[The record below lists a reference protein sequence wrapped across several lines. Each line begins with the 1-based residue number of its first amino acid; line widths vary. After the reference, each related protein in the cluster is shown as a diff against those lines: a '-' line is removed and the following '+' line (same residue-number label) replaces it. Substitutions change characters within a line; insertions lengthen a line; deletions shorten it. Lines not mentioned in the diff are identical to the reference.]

1 MAHQSGTAASTT
13 PSHTATISSQP
24 PNRDQ
29 HPASPNS
36 SHRSI
41 PPPPAQPPERR
52 RCQGAAP
59 HWRNDLDSAEHRHI
73 IDGGGTSL
81 VTHNYVDIMS
91 RIYVDSTPVPAGS
104 KWSGEA
110 QRRIDWAPER
120 GRWSALASLGGD
132 SFDEVTLA
140 EGEEQQHG
148 DGDQQ
153 RGHH

>member
-13 PSHTATISSQP
+13 PSHTATISAQP

-29 HPASPNS
+29 HRASPNS

-41 PPPPAQPPERR
+41 PPPPAQPSERR

-59 HWRNDLDSAEHRHI
+59 DWRNDLDSAEHRHI

-91 RIYVDSTPVPAGS
+91 RIYVDSTPIRQGS
-104 KWSGEA
+104 KSVERA
-110 QRRIDWAPER
+110 QSPV
-120 GRWSALASLGGD
+120 GRTRSRASTALAARRPETS
-132 SFDEVTLA
+132 A
-140 EGEEQQHG
+140 P
-148 DGDQQ
+148 
-153 RGHH
+153 

>member
-13 PSHTATISSQP
+13 PSHTATISAQP

-91 RIYVDSTPVPAGS
+91 RIYVDSTPIPQGS
-104 KWSGEA
+104 KNVGGA
-110 QRRIDWAPER
+110 QRRRAGGCSVAR
-120 GRWSALASLGGD
+120 RMVGGAAMASWRRRLVPRR
-132 SFDEVTLA
+132 SSVA
-140 EGEEQQHG
+140 
-148 DGDQQ
+148 
-153 RGHH
+153 RA

>member
-13 PSHTATISSQP
+13 PSHTATISAQP

-29 HPASPNS
+29 HRASPNS

-41 PPPPAQPPERR
+41 PPPPAQPSERR

-59 HWRNDLDSAEHRHI
+59 DWRNDLDSAEHRHI

-91 RIYVDSTPVPAGS
+91 RIYVDSTHCHRAANAVRPIPGLLQPFSA
-104 KWSGEA
+104 A
-110 QRRIDWAPER
+110 Q
-120 GRWSALASLGGD
+120 
-132 SFDEVTLA
+132 
-140 EGEEQQHG
+140 
-148 DGDQQ
+148 
-153 RGHH
+153 

>member
-13 PSHTATISSQP
+13 PSNTATISSQP

-73 IDGGGTSL
+73 IDGGRTSL

-91 RIYVDSTPVPAGS
+91 RIYVDSTPGGRGSKECRRGS
-104 KWSGEA
+104 KWRWFL
-110 QRRIDWAPER
+110 RRC
-120 GRWSALASLGGD
+120 STD
-132 SFDEVTLA
+132 SYVVTPSYC
-140 EGEEQQHG
+140 
-148 DGDQQ
+148 
-153 RGHH
+153 

>member
-13 PSHTATISSQP
+13 PSHTATISSRP

-29 HPASPNS
+29 HRASPNS

-41 PPPPAQPPERR
+41 PPPPAQPPERK

-91 RIYVDSTPVPAGS
+91 RIYVDSTPAGTGS
-104 KWSGEA
+104 K
-110 QRRIDWAPER
+110 R
-120 GRWSALASLGGD
+120 
-132 SFDEVTLA
+132 A
-140 EGEEQQHG
+140 EGAQGRNSGIAGERTTAPGCKPAE
-148 DGDQQ
+148 
-153 RGHH
+153 RRSGHRPGPLQGSYCRAELR